1 MRSVVGV
8 QNITY
13 GLRPLSV
20 DNRINVVSSVIGL
33 LQIIIGKNA
42 SIVHPKDHIEQEI
55 CQIKLKIVEN
65 SRTSFYLTLS

>member
-33 LQIIIGKNA
+33 LQIVIGKKA
-42 SIVHPKDHIEQEI
+42 SIVHPKTIQSKRYA
-55 CQIKLKIVEN
+55 KLN
-65 SRTSFYLTLS
+65 

>member
-33 LQIIIGKNA
+33 LQIVIGKKM
-42 SIVHPKDHIEQEI
+42 SQ
-55 CQIKLKIVEN
+55 
-65 SRTSFYLTLS
+65 